1 MESFVFIFTAFVEV
15 ANETVQLRWLHNYC
29 PNLWR
34 QNCLLRLVW
43 LMQRWCLAIASWSVI
58 CESLIHRVLNIFP
71 WIYFVHK
78 KYISVVSYIS
88 STNYRLSIV
97 YTDHDTSPLFLNN
110 QLKDLKQACEV
121 CFSFWQGNLLITFT
135 IFFALLHQVVM
146 AFQVMKQLVGVVAF
160 LKEGGAQGTQKGLWF
175 HGIVNWLD
183 ALEGT
188 QRENVQQQNQ
198 DSGAVASGYDRQR
211 NSLGYGRLQTA
222 LAALTSVAV

>member
-1 MESFVFIFTAFVEV
+1 VESFVFIFAAFVEV

-34 QNCLLRLVW
+34 QNCLLWLVW

-58 CESLIHRVLNIFP
+58 CELLIHRVLNIFP

-88 STNYRLSIV
+88 STNYRLSII

-146 AFQVMKQLVGVVAF
+146 DFQVMKQLVGVVAF
-160 LKEGGAQGTQKGLWF
+160 LKEGGAQGT
-175 HGIVNWLD
+175 
-183 ALEGT
+183 
-188 QRENVQQQNQ
+188 
-198 DSGAVASGYDRQR
+198 
-211 NSLGYGRLQTA
+211 
-222 LAALTSVAV
+222 

>member
-1 MESFVFIFTAFVEV
+1 MESFVFIFAAFVEV

-34 QNCLLRLVW
+34 QNCWLWLVW
-43 LMQRWCLAIASWSVI
+43 LMQRWCLAIASWYVI
-58 CESLIHRVLNIFP
+58 CELLIHRVLNIFP

-78 KYISVVSYIS
+78 KYISVISYIS
-88 STNYRLSIV
+88 STNYRLSII

-160 LKEGGAQGTQKGLWF
+160 LKEGGAQGTQKGLRF
-175 HGIVNWLD
+175 HGIVIGLD

-188 QRENVQQQNQ
+188 QRENVQQQKQ
-198 DSGAVASGYDRQR
+198 DSVAVASGYDRQR
-211 NSLGYGRLQTA
+211 NSLGYGSL
-222 LAALTSVAV
+222 